1 MQDHEEWSLIT
12 KLKATREGGM
22 VQRFHPIPHHGS
34 YNVAEHTY
42 GVLQLI
48 LIFHPDPTMN
58 LVRAV
63 QNHDV
68 AERWL
73 GDIPTPAKWL
83 SPTLRS
89 AAQDVEALIET
100 AYDLKVALTNDE
112 HWWLKAADLLELW
125 LWGQEQVEMGNR
137 RAVRLVNNIL
147 EAMQDGRAEEFF
159 PTPLLRLYREY
170 EWTVL
175 PEELPGTA
183 LKGY

>member
-1 MQDHEEWSLIT
+1 MVDEEWSLIT

-34 YNVAEHTY
+34 YSVAEHTY

-48 LIFHPDPTMN
+48 LIFHPNPTLN

-68 AERWL
+68 AERWI
-73 GDIPTPAKWL
+73 GDVPTPAKWL
-83 SPTLRS
+83 SPALRF
-89 AAQDVEALIET
+89 ALKDAEDLVET
-100 AYDLKVALTNDE
+100 AYDLKVALSDHE
-112 HWWLKAADLLELW
+112 HRWLKAADLLELW

-137 RAVRLVNNIL
+137 RAIRLVSNIA
-147 EAMQDGRAEEFF
+147 EALLNGRDEELL
-159 PTPLLRLYREY
+159 PPPLLRLYREY
-170 EWTVL
+170 DWTVL
-175 PEELPGTA
+175 PEELPGRA